1 MAVVLVVAAPGGDPG
16 GGIRSPHVA
25 AQRPSS
31 IRSAPPR
38 CGAARHGQTLGGG
51 RRRRRRRGIP
61 LPTRLRPREYE
72 IESALLTLRRPR
84 RRRRGGGGGE
94 IGIEESGGRR
104 RDERGSLSLS
114 SLSVSRESRR
124 REGGAGGEGGG
135 GRAGVVVRVGLDRTG
150 PDESCW
156 AGSQRWCGAK
166 RVSCCGCGC
175 RRGHGDRTTCAGVV
189 ASFFDYVRVFDI

>member
-51 RRRRRRRGIP
+51 GGRRRRRGIP
-61 LPTRLRPREYE
+61 LPTRAQGGPVPWIAATRIRDRECVADLE
-72 IESALLTLRRPR
+72 ASTAAR
-84 RRRRGGGGGE
+84 RRRKRDRDR
-94 IGIEESGGRR
+94 GGRR
-104 RDERGSLSLS
+104 EEARREGISLS

-124 REGGAGGEGGG
+124 REGDARGGCGSG
-135 GRAGVVVRVGLDRTG
+135 RTG
-150 PDESCW
+150 PDRTGRVMLGRVAKVVRRKARVMLRLRLQTRSRRPDHLCW
-156 AGSQRWCGAK
+156 SN
-166 RVSCCGCGC
+166 
-175 RRGHGDRTTCAGVV
+175 TLV
-189 ASFFDYVRVFDI
+189 ASFFD

>member
-51 RRRRRRRGIP
+51 GGGRRRRGIP
-61 LPTRLRPREYE
+61 LPTRAQGGPVPWIAATRIRDRECVADLE
-72 IESALLTLRRPR
+72 ASTAAAAR
-84 RRRRGGGGGE
+84 RRRRRDRDR
-94 IGIEESGGRR
+94 GGRR
-104 RDERGSLSLS
+104 EEARREGISLS

-124 REGGAGGEGGG
+124 REGDAPGGG
-135 GRAGVVVRVGLDRTG
+135 GGGWFGSDWTRPDRTSHVG
-150 PDESCW
+150 P
-156 AGSQRWCGAK
+156 GRKGGAAQ
-166 RVSCCGCGC
+166 SAC
-175 RRGHGDRTTCAGVV
+175 HV
-189 ASFFDYVRVFDI
+189 AVAVADAVTATGPLVLE

>member
-51 RRRRRRRGIP
+51 GGRRRRRGIP
-61 LPTRLRPREYE
+61 LPTRAQGGPVPWIAATRIRDRECVADLE
-72 IESALLTLRRPR
+72 ASTAAAAR
-84 RRRRGGGGGE
+84 RRRRRDRDR
-94 IGIEESGGRR
+94 GGRR
-104 RDERGSLSLS
+104 EEARREGISLS

-124 REGGAGGEGGG
+124 REGDAPGGG
-135 GRAGVVVRVGLDRTG
+135 GGGGGSGRTG
-150 PDESCW
+150 PDRTGRVMLGRVAKVVRRKARVMLRLRLQTRSRRPDHLCW
-156 AGSQRWCGAK
+156 SN
-166 RVSCCGCGC
+166 
-175 RRGHGDRTTCAGVV
+175 TLV
-189 ASFFDYVRVFDI
+189 ASFFD

>member
-51 RRRRRRRGIP
+51 GGRRRRRGIP
-61 LPTRLRPREYE
+61 LPTRAQGGPVPWIAATRIRDRECVADLE
-72 IESALLTLRRPR
+72 ASTAAAAR
-84 RRRRGGGGGE
+84 RRRRRDRDR
-94 IGIEESGGRR
+94 GGRR
-104 RDERGSLSLS
+104 E
-114 SLSVSRESRR
+114 EAR
-124 REGGAGGEGGG
+124 REGISLFSFCFSRVATPREGDA
-135 GRAGVVVRVGLDRTG
+135 RGVVVRVGLDRTG

-175 RRGHGDRTTCAGVV
+175 RRGHGDRTTCAGV
-189 ASFFDYVRVFDI
+189 IH

>member
-51 RRRRRRRGIP
+51 GGGRRRRGIP
-61 LPTRLRPREYE
+61 LPTRAQGGPVPWIAATRIRDRECVADLE
-72 IESALLTLRRPR
+72 ASTAAAAR
-84 RRRRGGGGGE
+84 RRRRRDRDR
-94 IGIEESGGRR
+94 GGRR
-104 RDERGSLSLS
+104 EEARREGISLS

-124 REGGAGGEGGG
+124 REGDAPGGG
-135 GRAGVVVRVGLDRTG
+135 GGGVVRVGLDQTG

-175 RRGHGDRTTCAGVV
+175 RRGHGDRTTCAGV
-189 ASFFDYVRVFDI
+189 IH

>member
-51 RRRRRRRGIP
+51 RRRRRGIP
-61 LPTRLRPREYE
+61 LPTRAQGGPVPWIAATRIRDRECVADLE
-72 IESALLTLRRPR
+72 ASTAAAAR
-84 RRRRGGGGGE
+84 RRRRRDRDR
-94 IGIEESGGRR
+94 GGRR
-104 RDERGSLSLS
+104 EEARREGISLS

-124 REGGAGGEGGG
+124 REGDAPGGSG
-135 GRAGVVVRVGLDRTG
+135 RTG
-150 PDESCW
+150 PDRTGRVMLGRVAKVVRRKARVMLRLRLQTRSRRPDHLCW
-156 AGSQRWCGAK
+156 SN
-166 RVSCCGCGC
+166 
-175 RRGHGDRTTCAGVV
+175 TLV
-189 ASFFDYVRVFDI
+189 ASFFD